1 MRFLISCCVVLA
13 LVSVAVAQVSSQ
25 TKLQLSP
32 EQAEVWQGELNFY
45 RYLKAKDLKGFMSLW
60 NDKFVGWPDF
70 SELPQHKQDI
80 EAGVAAEFKDPVA
93 EALPAS
99 EPVPEVVQIF
109 GDVATTFYFW
119 RIGSESASTYRIT
132 HTWRKG
138 PQGWQIIGG
147 MGCEVPRK
155 TKAEAQSPARRVQ
168 S

>member
-1 MRFLISCCVVLA
+1 MRLTMLRFLISCCVVLE
-13 LVSVAVAQVSSQ
+13 LVSVAIAQPSSQ

-45 RYLKAKDLKGFMSLW
+45 RYLKAKDLHGFMSLW
-60 NDKFVGWPDF
+60 DEKFVGWPDF
-70 SELPQHKQDI
+70 SELPQHKKDI
-80 EAGVAAEFKDPVA
+80 EAGVAEEFKDPGA
-93 EALPAS
+93 EALPAA
-99 EPVPEVVQIF
+99 EPVPEAVQVF

-119 RIGSESASTYRIT
+119 RTSGSTYRIT

-147 MGCEVPRK
+147 MSCGVPRK
-155 TKAEAQSPARRVQ
+155 AESH